1 MNLIELAKQTELYSG
16 GRTNKQIL
24 QFDLGVDSMEFGKED
39 IEKAI
44 SVIST
49 TIANCEKAQMK
60 FSEGTSQ
67 HSLLRN
73 RIKALN
79 ISKSLLSGDKA
90 IKHTNKD
97 LREAL
102 PPIASII
109 SKTTKAQSKYDMGS
123 SQFNRFEPLI
133 QAMLISKAYIEK
145 ESGDDSM

>member
-1 MNLIELAKQTELYSG
+1 
-16 GRTNKQIL
+16 
-24 QFDLGVDSMEFGKED
+24 MEFGKED

-79 ISKSLLSGDKA
+79 ISKSLLSRDKA

-97 LREAL
+97 LRDAL
-102 PPIASII
+102 PPIVKCPPLSRHEFLIDPN
-109 SKTTKAQSKYDMGS
+109 TCS
-123 SQFNRFEPLI
+123 SHYAAICLAR
-133 QAMLISKAYIEK
+133 
-145 ESGDDSM
+145 

>member
-1 MNLIELAKQTELYSG
+1 
-16 GRTNKQIL
+16 
-24 QFDLGVDSMEFGKED
+24 MEFNKED

-67 HSLLRN
+67 LSLLKN

-90 IKHTNKD
+90 IKHTN
-97 LREAL
+97 
-102 PPIASII
+102 
-109 SKTTKAQSKYDMGS
+109 
-123 SQFNRFEPLI
+123 
-133 QAMLISKAYIEK
+133 
-145 ESGDDSM
+145 

>member
-1 MNLIELAKQTELYSG
+1 
-16 GRTNKQIL
+16 
-24 QFDLGVDSMEFGKED
+24 MEFGKED

-90 IKHTNKD
+90 IKHTNKG
-97 LREAL
+97 LRDAL
-102 PPIASII
+102 PPIVSII
-109 SKTTKAQSKYDMGS
+109 SKTTKAQSKYDKGS

-145 ESGDDSM
+145 ELSDDRFFT

>member
-44 SVIST
+44 AVIFT
-49 TIANCEKAQMK
+49 TIANCEKAKIK
-60 FSEGTSQ
+60 FSEGTAQ
-67 HSLLRN
+67 HSLLKN

-97 LREAL
+97 LRETL
-102 PPIASII
+102 PPIVSII

-145 ESGDDSM
+145 ELSDP

>member
-1 MNLIELAKQTELYSG
+1 MYSAI
-16 GRTNKQIL
+16 TINKQIL

-79 ISKSLLSGDKA
+79 ISKSLLAGDKA

-102 PPIASII
+102 PPIVSII

-145 ESGDDSM
+145 ELGDDSM